1 MNALPAER
9 ALDAVNTELTKLR
22 RLVDRAR
29 VDGLPGQL
37 IEQMAATLTVYSNE
51 FVAFSGAD
59 SAPETLAR
67 IASLRA
73 RVVQSTE
80 QLAPLVAKAEGDMPW
95 KKLLWIAF
103 AGTLVGGAAYGV
115 WRWSQRDRY

>member
-1 MNALPAER
+1 MNELPSER
-9 ALDAVNTELTKLR
+9 ALDVVHAELTKLQH
-22 RLVDRAR
+22 LVDRAR
-29 VDGLPGQL
+29 VGGLPGRL
-37 IEQMAATLTVYSNE
+37 IEQMAATLAVYGNE
-51 FVAFSGAD
+51 WAAFSGAD